1 MLICSAPRSQ
11 KSNLASSLGQQWRG
25 GSRGGREGP
34 MLALA
39 HLPVSHALRFPFLSR
54 QPPSAH
60 QSPLLDG
67 RAMACFLHPGGPS
80 PWCCCFDLQPP
91 PGRRLP
97 LEEEAHEGIGGG
109 GVEGD
114 WVERVRPQGTR
125 EEARSG
131 GAEGGRGAEAAA
143 GSGGGRGEGATGLEL
158 AATRDGRVWA
168 ERASQDPWIKCGS
181 AGGPRALDGMA
192 GRDCHVSSIGRSKIQ
207 TPVRAPWGAAIIP

>member
-1 MLICSAPRSQ
+1 
-11 KSNLASSLGQQWRG
+11 
-25 GSRGGREGP
+25 

-39 HLPVSHALRFPFLSR
+39 HLPVSHAMRFPFLSR

-143 GSGGGRGEGATGLEL
+143 GSGGGREKEN
-158 AATRDGRVWA
+158 
-168 ERASQDPWIKCGS
+168 
-181 AGGPRALDGMA
+181 A
-192 GRDCHVSSIGRSKIQ
+192 GRPGRRS
-207 TPVRAPWGAAIIP
+207 GAAIGGRRRKQGDWREGVA